1 MGSNST
7 ATLSANEFLYST
19 SLTSSSSSLNE
30 EYTQV
35 THDEI
40 LLLLRLRKESTD
52 KQSAEEFFN
61 KALAYLLSLHH
72 NNPAE
77 CHWFC
82 NNELNDI
89 STEMLHLFGL
99 QDPDEYVNEFKS
111 ILKEMLTKC
120 LKCVKN
126 YIINKR
132 NLYERH
138 KIHYDDKESINFLFS
153 LIQSWDE
160 QRVLESLYF
169 LKYQLNLN
177 KEIFNDDWVT
187 IFEILFN
194 ISLFQNH
201 DINTMFSEMIS
212 KLSQNFFQTLTDEFP
227 PGLFLASVHES
238 EDVRKIAWKCLQ
250 ITLKGSNLKIGQNH
264 EYYQLF
270 KKLLDYYLYNN
281 NWRKLTFEYPIVKKE
296 VFYLTGITKI
306 ICVLDFEKLHDILDE
321 DEDFDMSNLFI
332 EKFTINK
339 SESTFVEI
347 VRFLRALICKLK
359 HHFWFNSK
367 ESSPIMLLRSITDI
381 TDNQIF
387 YNVMESTKSEATKKV
402 VFDLFPAIIDSL
414 RDYNEEE
421 YEIFINVMLENL
433 LCIFQKSDRN
443 EDFSLKSLKMAL
455 KIIEDH
461 NYSFHSKLYYKFQ
474 DAINDRLGI
483 YHKNLSG
490 SEREKIINE
499 ILKYGVE
506 VFQDEND
513 DQFSGSESNPIM
525 VESVSKKI
533 SLENPSHETSLNT
546 QTTNTQT
553 ITPKNSSEL
562 TTTETT
568 KISKEPSENQQ
579 KNTSLKLMPKKP
591 VSWNQ
596 SKASNSRKDQSIISK
611 MRESFLKEQ
620 KAKFEMHKRIREEN
634 EKYAKIDEERRKLRE
649 IDSETSRK
657 TLSRSVTPQAVSLS
671 SSTSDNESA
680 ESFNS
685 RKSKRI
691 KIDNGIN
698 LNNSNSKLRKYIPPQ
713 KPRKTKLLDMS
724 EVIRNQESSY
734 QQRAVANK
742 RRKDN
747 IEKRLK
753 PNINNL
759 FKQVLSWGLKSKGDL
774 PPNTLRDQYHQIPN
788 TFENVEQYIKIFEP
802 LLILECWQSF
812 MQSKEDLDMDNDK
825 YDTLIIEGMASIDDF
840 QELSC
845 RMNLERMRN
854 IADSDL
860 VVVVK
865 NIPNKNSSKM
875 FLAIVKSC
883 TNHEHVTLL
892 CYLQNDDMNIRSELR
907 PETSWMVYRIMSL
920 TPPKREYAALVG
932 LPYFQYK
939 DMILNPKGQ
948 IYSPIPKN
956 DLVDYMTNFHIN
968 QSQAEAVHK
977 VIQQKNGFSL
987 IQGPPGT
994 GKTSTILAIISS
1006 LRGVSSQYKH
1016 RILACAPS
1024 NAAVDELERRLR
1036 QGIYNS
1042 CGDIVHLNVVRFGK
1056 LDSSDK
1062 DPNSPEGEQKL
1073 KIDRLEKKLKVLNKR
1088 RQEARSGWDLS
1099 TIEAEIDQT
1108 KDEIGKAHEILR
1120 NLKAEQQSINYLTK
1134 RGNISNADLFEA
1146 DVVCATLAGSG
1157 HETFANI
1164 GIQFSTVIIDEAAQA
1179 IELNTLIPLKYDAS
1193 RIVLVGDPNQLPP
1206 TVLSQIA
1213 TDYSYEQSL
1222 FVRFQRCFPGSIHL
1236 LDTQYRMHPEISR
1249 FPSRLFYNNA
1259 LLDAP
1264 ELERKKSQ
1272 VWHNM
1277 HIFGPYRFFDVEGK
1291 MIKDKKKSS
1300 YNTDEAYIAVK
1311 LFLTLIK
1318 KFQVV
1323 DFKDKV
1329 GIITPYKRQ
1338 LIELRA
1344 KFKQKVPESYYNKIE
1359 FNTVDGF
1366 QGREKDIIIFSCVRV
1381 GEDKGIGFLKDIRR
1395 MNVALTRAKCSLFIL
1410 GNRAALESNSQWKE
1424 LIKDAIQR
1432 GFYTDC
1438 SDLAFERGLL

>member
-1 MGSNST
+1 MRSNPT
-7 ATLSANEFLYST
+7 ATLSANDFPYT
-19 SLTSSSSSLNE
+19 TTLTSSSSSINE
-30 EYTQV
+30 EFTQV
-35 THDEI
+35 THDGI
-40 LLLLRLRKESTD
+40 LLLLRSRKESTD

-61 KALAYLLSLHH
+61 KALAYLLSLYH
-72 NNPAE
+72 NNPNE

-82 NNELNDI
+82 NEELSDI
-89 STEMLHLFGL
+89 ATELLFLFGL
-99 QDPDEYVNEFKS
+99 QNPDVYVEEFKTV
-111 ILKEMLTKC
+111 LKEMLRKC

-126 YIINKR
+126 YIPNKKD
-132 NLYERH
+132 LYERY
-138 KIHYDDKESINFLFS
+138 KVNYDDKENVDVLFS

-160 QRVLESLYF
+160 ERVLGTLFF
-169 LKYQLNLN
+169 LKLQLNLN
-177 KEIFNDDWVT
+177 KEISNDDLVVV
-187 IFEILFN
+187 FEIFFN
-194 ISLFQNH
+194 LSLFQNY
-201 DINTMFSEMIS
+201 DINAMFSELIS
-212 KLSQNFFQTLTDEFP
+212 KLSQSFIQSLAEEFP

-238 EDVRKIAWKCLQ
+238 DDVRKIAWKCLQ
-250 ITLKGSNLKIGQNH
+250 ITLKDSNLNSNLKIH

-281 NWRKLTFEYPIVKKE
+281 LRKSTFDYPIVKKE
-296 VFYLTGITKI
+296 GLYLTGITKI
-306 ICVLDFEKLHDILDE
+306 ICILNSEILHNILNE
-321 DEDFDMSNLFI
+321 DENFDMSKLLR
-332 EKFTINK
+332 EKFINNK

-347 VRFLRALICKLK
+347 VRFLRAFLCKLK
-359 HHFWFNSK
+359 HHFWFNSE
-367 ESSPIMLLRSITDI
+367 ESSPLMLLKSII
-381 TDNQIF
+381 NVTDNQIF
-387 YNVMESTKSEATKKV
+387 YNVMESTKSEPTKKV

-414 RDYNEEE
+414 RDYDEEE
-421 YEIFINVMLENL
+421 YDIFINVMLGNL
-433 LCIFQKSDRN
+433 LCIFQQSDRN
-443 EDFSLKSLKMAL
+443 EDFSLRSLKMAL
-455 KIIEDH
+455 KIIEDN

-474 DAINDRLGI
+474 NAINDRYGI
-483 YHKNLSG
+483 FHKNPSG
-490 SEREKIINE
+490 TEREKIINE
-499 ILKYGVE
+499 ISKYGNE
-506 VFQDEND
+506 VIQDEND
-513 DQFSGSESNPIM
+513 DQISESEPNPIII
-525 VESVSKKI
+525 ESVPKKRT
-533 SLENPSHETSLNT
+533 LENPISLNSL
-546 QTTNTQT
+546 TTNTPS
-553 ITPKNSSEL
+553 ITSNDSSEL

-568 KISKEPSENQQ
+568 MTTEGSSEKQPSLN
-579 KNTSLKLMPKKP
+579 MMRRKP
-591 VSWNQ
+591 ISWNQ
-596 SKASNSRKDQSIISK
+596 SKAPNSRKEQSKISK
-611 MRESFLKEQ
+611 LRESFLKEQ
-620 KAKFEMHKRIREEN
+620 KEKFEMFKRAKEEN
-634 EKYAKIDEERRKLRE
+634 EKYAKIDEKRRKLRE
-649 IDSETSRK
+649 IEIVDSEISQK
-657 TLSRSVTPQAVSLS
+657 SLSRSVTPQAVS
-671 SSTSDNESA
+671 STSDNESA
-680 ESFNS
+680 ESVNP

-691 KIDNGIN
+691 KIDDGKNS
-698 LNNSNSKLRKYIPPQ
+698 NNSNNSRLRKYIPPPQ
-713 KPRKTKLLDMS
+713 KPRKTKLLDMR
-724 EVIRNQESSY
+724 EVIKHQESSF

-742 RRKDN
+742 RRREN

-759 FKQVLSWGLKSKGDL
+759 FKKVLSWGLKSKGEL
-774 PPNTLRDQYHQIPN
+774 PPNTLRDQYHQIPD
-788 TFENVEQYIKIFEP
+788 TFESVEQYIKIFEP

-812 MQSKEDLDMDNDK
+812 VQSKDDLDMDNDK
-825 YDTLIIEGMASIDDF
+825 YDKLIIEGIASIDDF

-845 RMNLERMRN
+845 RMNLDKMRN

-860 VVVVK
+860 VIVVQ
-865 NIPNKNSSKM
+865 NIPNKDSAKM

-883 TNHEHVTLL
+883 TNHDHVTLL
-892 CYLQNDDMNIRSELR
+892 CYLQNEDMSIRSELR
-907 PETSWMVYRIMSL
+907 PETSWLVYRIMSL
-920 TPPKREYAALVG
+920 TPPKREYAALIG
-932 LPYFQYK
+932 LPHFQYK

-948 IYSPIPKN
+948 IYSPIPEN
-956 DLVDYMTNFHIN
+956 ELVEYMTNFHIN

-994 GKTSTILAIISS
+994 GKTSTILSIISS
-1006 LRGVSSQYKH
+1006 LRGVSNQYKH

-1042 CGDIVHLNVVRFGK
+1042 CGDIVHLNIVRFGK

-1073 KIDRLEKKLKVLNKR
+1073 KLDRLEKKLKGLNKR
-1088 RQEARSGWDLS
+1088 RQEARSGWDRS
-1099 TIEAEIDQT
+1099 TIDAEIDQT
-1108 KDEIGKAHEILR
+1108 KDEIGKTYETLR
-1120 NLKAEQQSINYLTK
+1120 NLKAEQQSVNYVAK

-1179 IELNTLIPLKYDAS
+1179 IELNTLIPLKYNAS

-1222 FVRFQRCFPGSIHL
+1222 FVRFQRCFPSAIHL

-1264 ELERKKSQ
+1264 DLERKKSQ
-1272 VWHNM
+1272 VWHSM

-1300 YNTDEAYIAVK
+1300 YNTDEAYVAVK

-1318 KFQVV
+1318 KFQDV

-1344 KFKQKVPESYYNKIE
+1344 KFKQRVPESYYNKIE

-1410 GNRAALESNSQWKE
+1410 GNRAALETNSQWKG

-1438 SDLAFERGLL
+1438 SDLTFERGLL